1 MVNSMGDDEML
12 TVLIPTY
19 NRKYQLLRTLDALNK
34 QSDQDFKIFI
44 SDNAS
49 NYSVLDEVLN
59 RYDQNFVQRITLHV
73 QKSNMGADMNIASV
87 LAKCDTQWGWLLGD
101 DDYIE
106 EYAVET
112 IKKQINKNSQCSA
125 IWFSISKKTMEDII
139 METLDDLIDILRMNN
154 FNGDWIFMSNK
165 VYNIPETVKYFE
177 SMFFRLYTRIPHCI
191 PILEML
197 KNKEK
202 VCVVNSLQIVKHD
215 PMEHDITWNINS
227 TVTGLR
233 TIMDYNS
240 GLPYSKHKELV
251 KYTVFRPGF
260 IIRRYLKEDVLPW
273 NYRTYLPFIYS
284 ETYCKFYHFPFNL
297 LLWIGI
303 KLISS
308 PVGFRIAKI
317 FIK

>member
-19 NRKYQLLRTLDALNK
+19 NRKYQLIRTLDALNK

-87 LAKCDTQWGWLLGD
+87 LAKCDTQWGRLLGD

>member
-19 NRKYQLLRTLDALNK
+19 NRKYQLIRTLDALNK

-177 SMFFRLYTRIPHCI
+177 PMFFRLYTRIPHCI

-273 NYRTYLPFIYS
+273 NYRTYLSFIYS

-297 LLWIGI
+297 LLWIGV
-303 KLISS
+303 KLIST
-308 PVGFRIAKI
+308 PVGFSIAKI

>member
-19 NRKYQLLRTLDALNK
+19 NRKYQLIRTLDALNK

-308 PVGFRIAKI
+308 PVGFRITKI

>member
-1 MVNSMGDDEML
+1 MVDSMEDDEML

-19 NRKYQLLRTLDALNK
+19 NRKQQLIRTLDALNK
-34 QSDQDFKIFI
+34 QSDQDFRIFI

-49 NYSVLDEVLN
+49 NYSVSDEVTN
-59 RYDQNFVQRITLHV
+59 RYDQNFVQRITLHI
-73 QKSNMGADMNIASV
+73 QKSNVGADMNIASV

-106 EYAVET
+106 EHAVET
-112 IKKQINKNSQCSA
+112 IKRQINNNSQCSA
-125 IWFSISKKTMEDII
+125 IWFSISKKTMEDVI

-177 SMFFRLYTRIPHCI
+177 AMFFRLYTRIPHCI

-197 KNKEK
+197 KNNEK
-202 VCVVNSLQIVKHD
+202 VRVVNSLQIVKHD
-215 PMEHDITWNINS
+215 PMEHDITWHINS

-260 IIRRYLKEDVLPW
+260 IIRRFLKEDTLPW

-297 LLWIGI
+297 LLWIGV
-303 KLISS
+303 KLIST
-308 PVGFRIAKI
+308 PFGFRIAKML
-317 FIK
+317 IK

>member
-1 MVNSMGDDEML
+1 MVDSMGDDEML

-19 NRKYQLLRTLDALNK
+19 NRKQRLIRTLDALNK
-34 QSDQDFKIFI
+34 QSDQDFGIFI

-59 RYDQNFVQRITLHV
+59 RYDQTFVQRITLHV
-73 QKSNMGADMNIASV
+73 QKSNVGADMNIASV

>member
-1 MVNSMGDDEML
+1 MVDSMGDDEML

-19 NRKYQLLRTLDALNK
+19 NRKQRLIRTLDALNK
-34 QSDQDFKIFI
+34 QSDQDFGIFI

-59 RYDQNFVQRITLHV
+59 RYDQTFVQRITLHV
-73 QKSNMGADMNIASV
+73 QKSNVGADMNIASV

-215 PMEHDITWNINS
+215 PMEHDITWHINS

-260 IIRRYLKEDVLPW
+260 IIRRYLKEDALPW
-273 NYRTYLPFIYS
+273 NYRTYLSFIYS

-297 LLWIGI
+297 LLWIGV
-303 KLISS
+303 KLIST
-308 PVGFRIAKI
+308 PVGFSIAKI

>member
-19 NRKYQLLRTLDALNK
+19 NRKYQLIRTLDALNK

>member
-19 NRKYQLLRTLDALNK
+19 NRKYQLIRTLDALNK

-87 LAKCDTQWGWLLGD
+87 LAKSDTQWGWLLGD